1 EKFYLKNLGIEKKDP
16 KYFTIRKNH
25 AHRLSFGF
33 RG

>member
-1 EKFYLKNLGIEKKDP
+1 DP
-16 KYFTIRKNH
+16 KHFTIRKNH